1 LNRVVITGV
10 GLISPYGRGMESFIQ
25 GVLSGKTC
33 VRNMS
38 EWENYQNFN
47 STVAAPAELIG
58 EKDIPR
64 RKRRSMGRM
73 AVFAV
78 QAAED
83 AISDAGLTDDF
94 LTSGEMGCIIGST
107 IGSPEALTETF
118 EIIIPQKDISEISS
132 MDFFKFVSHTAS
144 MNVAQYFGI
153 SGIVM
158 ATNAA
163 CASSLQAI
171 GSGYDL
177 IRLGRQKA
185 IICGG
190 AEEVHPT
197 VTGTFDVLFA
207 TSSKFNKTP
216 ELTPRPFDK
225 DRDGVVC
232 GEGSAVLLL
241 EEYEHALKRG
251 AKIYAEVVGYHTCGS
266 GNHISQSDRGAMKT
280 CILEALKDAKIQ
292 PDSVDLIS
300 AHATGTIQGDI
311 EEAAAIKDI
320 FGSETPISCLKG
332 YIGHSLG
339 ASGSME
345 LAVSLEMMK
354 NSRILPTVN
363 LDNID
368 ERCAGI
374 NIIKHIENKNINIVM
389 KNSFAFGGINAV
401 VICKKNMIKR

>member
-1 LNRVVITGV
+1 MNRVVITGI
-10 GLISPYGRGMESFIQ
+10 GLISPYGRGMEPFIQ

-33 VRNMS
+33 VRNMT
-38 EWENYQNFN
+38 EWENYRNFN
-47 STVAAPAELIG
+47 STVAAPAELFG

-73 AVFAV
+73 AIFAV

-83 AISDAGLTDDF
+83 AISDSGLSNDF
-94 LTSGEMGCIIGST
+94 LTNGDVGCIIGST
-107 IGSPEALTETF
+107 IGSPEALAETF
-118 EIIIPQKDISEISS
+118 EIIIPRKDISEISS

-153 SGIVM
+153 SGILM

-171 GSGYDL
+171 GTGYDL

-185 IICGG
+185 VICGG

-216 ELTPRPFDK
+216 ELTPRPFDR

-232 GEGSAVLLL
+232 GEGSAVLIL

-251 AKIYAEVVGYHTCGS
+251 AKIYAEVIGYNTCGS
-266 GNHISQSDRGAMKT
+266 GNHISESDRGAMKF
-280 CILEALKDAKIQ
+280 CILGALKDAGIGPKSI
-292 PDSVDLIS
+292 DLIS

-311 EEAAAIKDI
+311 EEAEAIKDI
-320 FGSETPISCLKG
+320 FGSETPVSCLKG
-332 YIGHSLG
+332 YIGHTLG

-345 LAVSLEMMK
+345 LAVSLDMMK
-354 NSRILPTVN
+354 NSRILPTIN

-368 ERCAGI
+368 EKCAGI
-374 NIIKHIENKNINIVM
+374 NIIKQLENKNIDIVM

-401 VICKKNMIKR
+401 VVCKKI